1 MRSQLILPR
10 AAGKGDH
17 AKHGGRGLGGA
28 TRTASDKPPRR
39 APPPPR
45 KCAVPLPRCAGAD
58 KRQRSRGAALRP
70 SHANHHAQEKTKEG
84 GGAPKDACAIHC
96 PRCNRQHCCYRL
108 RCGRA
113 PNGARSPS
121 GASPRHSPRQSQPA
135 LAQPWAVLPGT
146 RLVRRYPP
154 SPVPVK
160 RAPRRPVLVPAERY
174 PEPPGDGVQIRTRAP
189 HPAPRSGMPREHD
202 PQVSEIHASYLKQG
216 RKSMKKRRDVTAS
229 SAGLTR
235 RSLRAMSRYRVDR
248 T

>member
-10 AAGKGDH
+10 KAGKGDH

-121 GASPRHSPRQSQPA
+121 GASPRTRHASRNQHWLSPGPCFPERGWCGVTRLRLSRLSALRADRSLCRPNGIQSR
-135 LAQPWAVLPGT
+135 PGT
-146 RLVRRYPP
+146 GCKSARGHRIPLR
-154 SPVPVK
+154 
-160 RAPRRPVLVPAERY
+160 
-174 PEPPGDGVQIRTRAP
+174 VQACLENTT
-189 HPAPRSGMPREHD
+189 
-202 PQVSEIHASYLKQG
+202 LK
-216 RKSMKKRRDVTAS
+216 
-229 SAGLTR
+229 
-235 RSLRAMSRYRVDR
+235 
-248 T
+248 